1 MDSRVTRLNRTK
13 NSTYQLKTYTNFMY
27 GWSPED
33 PSYSKEQKPCNQKN
47 EKKFCTATPLSQ
59 GEDWFVTYVYN
70 TEIDGSTPK
79 RLAYVACDYV
89 E

>member
-47 EKKFCTATPLSQ
+47 EKK
-59 GEDWFVTYVYN
+59 V
-70 TEIDGSTPK
+70 
-79 RLAYVACDYV
+79 
-89 E
+89 